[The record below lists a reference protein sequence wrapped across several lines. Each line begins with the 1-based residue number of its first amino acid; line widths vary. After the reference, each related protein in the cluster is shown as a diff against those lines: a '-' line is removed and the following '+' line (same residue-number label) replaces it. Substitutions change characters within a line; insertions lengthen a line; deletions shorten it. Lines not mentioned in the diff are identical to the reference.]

1 MFRLPIF
8 AAGLTALL
16 VLPAASALAQ
26 SVPPSQETAAENRLL
41 VLTDGRLMY
50 GIVHI
55 QAGGYS
61 VEKAGGKLFIPKEQT
76 RCVARDLPDAYR
88 IQRESMRDPT
98 AADLIA
104 LAEWC
109 LSYRLY
115 DEGRDEL
122 KRALKRDPANETARK
137 MLTRLEEQLLTK
149 PQPRAVTPTSS
160 DGFIVPEVEA
170 LGGLSRPLAAQFTTR
185 IQPLLVNRCGN
196 AGCHAAD
203 SERPFRITH
212 VRIESANHRR
222 ASEKNLATTLAQILI
237 DDPLRSPLLTVT
249 RGAHGGLTAPLF
261 DGSTGRDQV
270 QSLQT
275 WVLAV
280 ASERQAEAKRLAKVP
295 SLKTPR
301 SKGTPGAS
309 ETPVR
314 ATASVEPMEPA
325 AAAPVV
331 ATPTTDLP
339 AHPAAA
345 DTPGPGAPLPP
356 PVRANDAFDPEAF
369 NREFGSQA
377 PRRARR

>member
-1 MFRLPIF
+1 MQRLQLL
-8 AAGLTALL
+8 AATLFALL
-16 VLPAASALAQ
+16 IMATAKVCAEDAAQVAQASSSSAQ
-26 SVPPSQETAAENRLL
+26 L
-41 VLTDGRLMY
+41 VVMADGRLVR
-50 GIVHI
+50 GIVYI

-88 IQRESMRDPT
+88 IQRESMLDPT

-137 MLTRLEEQLLTK
+137 MLTRIEEQLLTK
-149 PQPRAVTPTSS
+149 PQPRATTPTSS

-196 AGCHAAD
+196 ASCHGMDTAR
-203 SERPFRITH
+203 SFQITH

-222 ASEKNLATTLAQILI
+222 ASEKNLATALEQILV
-237 DDPLRSPLLTVT
+237 DDPLRSPMLMVS
-249 RGAHGGLTAPLF
+249 RGAHGGLRAPLF
-261 DGSTGRDQV
+261 DGSTGRDQM
-270 QSLQT
+270 QLLQT

-280 ASERQAEAKRLAKVP
+280 SAERQAEAKRLTKANPLKGPRAKV
-295 SLKTPR
+295 
-301 SKGTPGAS
+301 
-309 ETPVR
+309 TPVAAATPVP
-314 ATASVEPMEPA
+314 ATASVEPMDSVP
-325 AAAPVV
+325 
-331 ATPTTDLP
+331 ATPVPIHPVNDTTLLPDDPLP
-339 AHPAAA
+339 APR
-345 DTPGPGAPLPP
+345 
-356 PVRANDAFDPEAF
+356 RANDAFDPEAF

-377 PRRARR
+377 PRRVRR